1 MITYYQ
7 GEKSRIFWVHH
18 FGTDPITT
26 GGICMSDVIIRK
38 EMDEEWADATI
49 VAAGNFVFIGFCSGN
64 EGQPVEDQMD
74 AAFEILRSRLSREGL
89 GMEAVVQINCLFRN
103 IDDLEKLPDKIRKH
117 FGGRYPARKCIETR
131 FAREEINF
139 QIDAIAYRG
148 NKDTMYVH

>member
-1 MITYYQ
+1 MKFT
-7 GEKSRIFWVHH
+7 
-18 FGTDPITT
+18 
-26 GGICMSDVIIRK
+26 K
-38 EMDEEWADATI
+38 E
-49 VAAGNFVFIGFCSGN
+49 
-64 EGQPVEDQMD
+64 Q
-74 AAFEILRSRLSREGL
+74 AFEILRSRLSREGL

-117 FGGRYPARKCIETR
+117 FGGRYPDRKCIETR